1 MNALKNRGDHCHMGE
16 IRASAAGLHAAPTLL
31 RITFTVILRCPPKAA
46 LEGCTARAVALRGPL
61 RGHLR
66 VTENWP

>member
-1 MNALKNRGDHCHMGE
+1 
-16 IRASAAGLHAAPTLL
+16 LL
-31 RITFTVILRCPPKAA
+31 RITFTVILRCERSEPRRMHGPGRRPSEIGFTRFRVKVSKSA
-46 LEGCTARAVALRGPL
+46 TADLDGPL